1 MPSWR
6 HSIWRDGKFW
16 VLSLQPLVGLS
27 SLARNARNRCVVA
40 IATLKENHC
49 LVRVKRRRKENHCP
63 VRVKRRRKEITLAE
77 ITTEGNERVELFCR
91 FYAFGNRDHIQIMR

>member
-49 LVRVKRRRKENHCP
+49 LVRVKRRRKE
-63 VRVKRRRKEITLAE
+63 ITLAE

-91 FYAFGNRDHIQIMR
+91 FYAFGNRDHIQIVR